1 MSSLRYAEGGQAVC
15 FTKPLEG
22 LLRPL
27 RKLSVLGMTRVT
39 GAETFLKH
47 SDLVIAIAPKA

>member
-1 MSSLRYAEGGQAVC
+1 MSSLRYAVGGQAVC